1 MANDPTT
8 VEKLYT
14 DILGRASDP
23 GGLAYWQQQFGNEV
37 DPNELAT
44 FKSAAQAELANRTP
58 TEQTA
63 LAPVTSP
70 PPATDINN
78 LISQAYAGI
87 GRSDTGTGLGA
98 VTQGEKDYWA
108 GQIASGAINPTNFQ
122 STFNNAVNS
131 YTTANPNDP
140 YTQYVQNYQAQQSA
154 SNPTVTAPLSS
165 VPTNYDKLVQ
175 DAYANITGRSGIG
188 NLVNNIDQ
196 GSLDYWKN
204 QLASG
209 AIKPEDL
216 NSAFQNAISAYEVA
230 NPNDPYTQYVQKY
243 QLGKQADTIKQNLAS
258 ALADKSISLDEAKK
272 ITDYQSKYNF
282 TPEQIASVT
291 GYSVDAIKEILGS
304 QNKILTNVVKTNINN
319 PVGLAD
325 FATQNG
331 LTAKQLA
338 DASGGAYTEAQVQA
352 NLDLAKTF
360 QGRLQLASPDAYNQI
375 KNLTQYTANENFGG
389 KTQDYQVQLFT
400 PLDITKTDI
409 PTQLEFTKPSP
420 ITAIDPD
427 TGNPYTYTPQPQVK
441 NPNVT
446 RDDDGNFVSTTPTYV
461 NGVPVTASY
470 DANGKLTGYKG
481 DPRVVTWLDGSHYV
495 YGNWD
500 AQGNAKPAQVA
511 TKGGGF
517 IKNIASDI
525 AGGLKDLGPAWTI
538 AKFLQPELNLV
549 DLATSVGQGK
559 FDLGTVVS
567 GLSGYAGLQGAD
579 VGAMQT
585 PGGLNS
591 VSGLDLASDIATTG
605 ANPAVTALS
614 NASTAKLVAAS
625 AVAID
630 AADKGNY
637 APILNVVANVS
648 GANKMPEVAI
658 AANTL
663 AAADAITNN
672 NPGALL
678 TAAGN
683 LVGSPDLKLAGAATK
698 FIQAYDS
705 GNKAAITT
713 ASAELASSI
722 NSNAPDA
729 VDKLKTSILGTTTSS
744 GSGLPVGNT
753 ITYDKDGNATVTPAG
768 ADTTGVLPAGT
779 NVTAGLDTGVV
790 SDSKTKVGVSGT
802 PIFAEN
808 IDKKGTYIDEE
819 GNKVKV
825 KAPPGYEIMSKND
838 PAADLPTIPVDP
850 EDPGKGAYKS
860 DGSFYDPMQNA
871 WFKPVGGKLDVAE
884 DLNKKL
890 QDMGMPGGSGTDVT
904 KLDNTVNQNPVTTGG
919 LPTTVSSSTTGVLPT
934 TGSTGNVTDAGNI
947 TITDKRPVTD
957 LPVTNM
963 GNVTITDKRP
973 VTDTTTDMGTINV
986 TDTRI
991 PTTTVTPPVTTV
1003 TPPVT
1008 TVTPPTTT
1016 VTTPLTTVTP
1026 TTTTYVPSTPT
1037 TKTPT
1042 TASNISQI
1050 TSDAASIGALPTSPS
1065 ATMLSTGQLEKQ
1077 SNMLKELTHLY
1088 PQLSNVDP
1096 RLLSILSG
1104 KARSGSHA
1112 LGQTNEGGATP
1123 LMSTS
1128 AGNAPS
1134 AGMPFKASSGNAAG
1148 LTSSSGSGALARAGL
1163 NLLSNSSNISGYA
1176 KGGLAEHNPEFIT
1189 GATGHHVKGEGD
1201 GQSDSIPAML
1211 ADGEYVFDADTVAAL
1226 GNGSND
1232 AGARILDKMRENL
1245 RKHKRSA
1252 PAGKIPPKAKSPLE
1266 YMKG

>member
-1 MANDPTT
+1 MGWLPSPEFYA
-8 VEKLYT
+8 
-14 DILGRASDP
+14 RA
-23 GGLAYWQQQFGNEV
+23 AE
-37 DPNELAT
+37 
-44 FKSAAQAELANRTP
+44 AQAQDMPVAPLTP
-58 TEQTA
+58 A
-63 LAPVTSP
+63 APLTPDTSGP
-70 PPATDINN
+70 
-78 LISQAYAGI
+78 
-87 GRSDTGTGLGA
+87 
-98 VTQGEKDYWA
+98 
-108 GQIASGAINPTNFQ
+108 
-122 STFNNAVNS
+122 
-131 YTTANPNDP
+131 
-140 YTQYVQNYQAQQSA
+140 
-154 SNPTVTAPLSS
+154 APLSTVQS
-165 VPTNYDKLVQ
+165 TAPELTGFNANAYLAANKDVSDAYATNNYGLSPEQFAAQHYDIFGSKEGRQADPNVVVSELKNTGYAPIPTGFSGNAYLAANPDVYQAYQTASGGLDADTFAKQHYIKYGAGEQRLTDPNVIYDKIVQ
-175 DAYANITGRSGIG
+175 DAYGNVQGRSGIG
-188 NLVNNIDQ
+188 TAASNIDQ
-196 GSLDYWKN
+196 GGLDYWKGELVAGRISP
-204 QLASG
+204 Q
-209 AIKPEDL
+209 DF
-216 NSAFQNAISAYEVA
+216 NSVFGNAVSVYAKEH
-230 NPNDPYTQYVQKY
+230 PDDPYTKYFQNY
-243 QLGKQADTIKQNLAS
+243 QLGQQKDTLKTTYADILK
-258 ALADKSISLDEAKK
+258 DKSVSLSEAKT
-272 ITDYQSKYNF
+272 IQDYQTKYNF

-291 GYSVDAIKEILGS
+291 EYTVDGIKEILGS
-304 QNKILTNVVKTNINN
+304 QNKILTSTVKANINN
-319 PVGLAD
+319 PLGLAS

-331 LTAKQLA
+331 FTAKQIA
-338 DASGGAYTEAQVQA
+338 DASSGAFTEASAQDFINKSQS
-352 NLDLAKTF
+352 F
-360 QGRLQLASPDAYNQI
+360 QGRLEMASPDAYNQI

-389 KTQDYQVQLFT
+389 QTQDYQVQLFT
-400 PLDITKTDI
+400 PLDVTKTGI
-409 PTQLEFTKPSP
+409 PTQLEFTVSAPR
-420 ITAIDPD
+420 TEIDD
-427 TGNPYTYTPQPQVK
+427 SGNQYTYTPQPQVK
-441 NPNVT
+441 NANVT
-446 RDDDGNFVSTTPTYV
+446 QDENGNFVSTTPTYV

-470 DANGKLTGYKG
+470 DANGKLTNYQG

-500 AQGNAKPAQVA
+500 AQGNAKPSQV
-511 TKGGGF
+511 TSRGGGVISNF
-517 IKNIASDI
+517 ASDI
-525 AGGLKDLGPAWTI
+525 AGALKDLGPAWTV

-549 DLATSVGQGK
+549 DVATDVGQGK
-559 FDLGTVVS
+559 FNLGTAVS
-567 GLSGYAGLQGAD
+567 GLSGYAGLQSAN

-630 AADKGNY
+630 AANNGNY
-637 APILNVVANVS
+637 APLLNVVANVS

-705 GNKAAITT
+705 GNQAAITT
-713 ASAELASSI
+713 AGAELFSSV

-790 SDSKTKVGVSGT
+790 SDSKTKVVVPGS

-819 GNKVKV
+819 GNKVQV

-871 WFKPVGGKLDVAE
+871 WFKPTGEKSDVAN
-884 DLNKKL
+884 DLNTKL
-890 QDMGMPGGSGTDVT
+890 LDMGMPSGSGADVT
-904 KLDNTVNQNPVTTGG
+904 KLDNTVNQNPVNTDLPVTTGG
-919 LPTTVSSSTTGVLPT
+919 LPTTGSSSTTTGGLPT
-934 TGSTGNVTDAGNI
+934 TSSAGNVTAMDGI
-947 TITDKRPVTD
+947 TVTDKRPVTD
-957 LPVTNM
+957 LPVTDM
-963 GNVTITDKRP
+963 GNITVTDTKPDYSTITDTDLLP
-973 VTDTTTDMGTINV
+973 HDVT
-986 TDTRI
+986 
-991 PTTTVTPPVTTV
+991 PTTVTPPVTKVDTA
-1003 TPPVT
+1003 TK
-1008 TVTPPTTT
+1008 
-1016 VTTPLTTVTP
+1016 VTP
-1026 TTTTYVPSTPT
+1026 TTTTYAPSTTT

-1104 KARSGSHA
+1104 KVRSGSHN
-1112 LGQTNEGGATP
+1112 LGQTSEGGATP
-1123 LMSTS
+1123 LMNTS

-1134 AGMPFKASSGNAAG
+1134 AGMPFRASSGNAAG
-1148 LTSSSGSGALARAGL
+1148 LTSSSGSGALSRAGL
-1163 NLLSNSSNISGYA
+1163 NLLSNSSNVAGYA

-1211 ADGEYVFDADTVAAL
+1211 ADGEYVFDADTVASL

-1232 AGARILDKMRENL
+1232 AGARILDKMRQNL